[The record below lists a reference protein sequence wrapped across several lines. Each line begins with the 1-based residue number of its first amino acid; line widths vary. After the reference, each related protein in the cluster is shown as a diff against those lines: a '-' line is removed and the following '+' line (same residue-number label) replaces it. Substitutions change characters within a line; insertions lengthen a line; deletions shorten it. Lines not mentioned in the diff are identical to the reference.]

1 MCLIDGL
8 QGCCSACKWSCQL
21 AVCWVLFKGIHARV
35 CQHISIVHAVLRL
48 QYTRWLEPGH
58 MQWSDNKSVPLC
70 CTHNGRSA
78 TMCV

>member
-1 MCLIDGL
+1 
-8 QGCCSACKWSCQL
+8 
-21 AVCWVLFKGIHARV
+21 V